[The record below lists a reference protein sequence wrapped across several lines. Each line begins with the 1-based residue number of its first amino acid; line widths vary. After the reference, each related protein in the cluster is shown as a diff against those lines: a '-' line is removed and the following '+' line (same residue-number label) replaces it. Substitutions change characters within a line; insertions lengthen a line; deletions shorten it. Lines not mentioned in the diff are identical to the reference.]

1 MTNSSQP
8 YAVVSLRDIEL
19 QGQISCTRRRLVVIA
34 PGLSESV
41 AKAIVKKWHE
51 LGPNAVQVVLDSDPE
66 VCRLGFGDLAAL
78 KMLHETAER
87 IGGRIHKQQ
96 GLRVGVIVTDET
108 TTVYSPTPRLIEA
121 GGQPGERLNALRLDT
136 PILDPDPTANSDLRN
151 IDLHTEPMKRADV
164 QKTAQDLDANPP
176 VKFDLARKVRVFN
189 ARFEFVEFEL
199 HGLFLS
205 RKRVSIPSDLMGLAK
220 DSKAQ
225 KLLRSSFQLIDESSE
240 VSGDRVTRLKQFIV
254 KEYLINLPGYGTV
267 ILRSNKG
274 EFQVAVKALERYVH
288 RFQRRLKKKLQEEID
303 ANREILTAALLPSV
317 VRNPPGRWKRHLG
330 ERPHD
335 QQVEQMLR
343 HELTDAFG
351 NSDEVFKDMNVKAI
365 FKGVTYELLSDPE
378 FMGIAGQAIPLLD
391 TLHDEFDAAKAG
403 AQRDDEEEALS

>member
-19 QGQISCTRRRLVVIA
+19 EGQISCTRRRLVVIA

-51 LGPNAVQVVLDSDPE
+51 LGPNAVQVILDSDPE
-66 VCRLGFGDLAAL
+66 VCRLGLGDLTAL

-87 IGGRIHKQQ
+87 IGSRIHKQQ

-108 TTVYSPTPRLIEA
+108 TTVYAPTPRLIEA

-151 IDLHTEPMKRADV
+151 IDLHTEPMKSADV
-164 QKTAQDLDANPP
+164 QKTAQDLDTNPP

-220 DSKAQ
+220 DPKAQ
-225 KLLRSSFQLIDESSE
+225 KLLRSSFQLIDENSE
-240 VSGDRVTRLKQFIV
+240 VSGDRVTRLKQFIAD
-254 KEYLINLPGYGTV
+254 KYLIGLPSHGTV
-267 ILRSNKG
+267 IRRDKKTD
-274 EFQVAVKALERYVH
+274 FQVAVKALERYVH
-288 RFQRRLKKKLQEEID
+288 RFQRRLKKKLQGAIEL
-303 ANREILTAALLPSV
+303 NREVLTSALLPNVAKS
-317 VRNPPGRWKRHLG
+317 PPARWKKFLSEHPKDQEI
-330 ERPHD
+330 ER
-335 QQVEQMLR
+335 MLR
-343 HELTDAFG
+343 SELTDAFG
-351 NSDEVFKDMNVKAI
+351 RADDVFHGMKVRAT
-365 FKGVTYELLSDPE
+365 FKGVTYESLSDPE
-378 FMGIAGQAIPLLD
+378 FMRIASQRISSLD
-391 TLHDEFDAAKAG
+391 TLHDEFDAAKADR
-403 AQRDDEEEALS
+403 QS